1 MNAVN
6 GKVVLITGGA
16 NGIGAAVGR
25 RLHGKGAKVVLTDL
39 DEVALHDVASDLN
52 GDRVLT
58 LTADVRDLKAMEAA
72 VSRAVDR
79 FGGIDVVMAN
89 AGIATYGSVLN
100 MDPAAFR
107 TLIDVNV
114 VGVFHTVRAALPSII
129 DRKGHVLIV
138 SSAAAYVASAGMV
151 PYDTSKAGVEHFA
164 NALRLEVAHLGVTVG
179 SAHMSWIDTPL
190 VRESKAELSTAREM
204 IDSLPGPL
212 SKTTSVEKCAAAFV
226 KGIEARKSHINVPS
240 WLGLLRWL
248 KPLLSTPVVESQIVK
263 QAAGLVP
270 KMDAEVA
277 ALGRS
282 LSARNQKLEK
292 R

>member
-1 MNAVN
+1 M
-6 GKVVLITGGA
+6 
-16 NGIGAAVGR
+16 
-25 RLHGKGAKVVLTDL
+25 
-39 DEVALHDVASDLN
+39 
-52 GDRVLT
+52 
-58 LTADVRDLKAMEAA
+58 
-72 VSRAVDR
+72 
-79 FGGIDVVMAN
+79 
-89 AGIATYGSVLN
+89 
-100 MDPAAFR
+100 
-107 TLIDVNV
+107 
-114 VGVFHTVRAALPSII
+114 
-129 DRKGHVLIV
+129 
-138 SSAAAYVASAGMV
+138 
-151 PYDTSKAGVEHFA
+151 
-164 NALRLEVAHLGVTVG
+164 
-179 SAHMSWIDTPL
+179 
-190 VRESKAELSTAREM
+190 
-204 IDSLPGPL
+204 PGPL